1 MWAVAQAE
9 RLRWP
14 GGRIGGVFG
23 GGGSAE
29 VVDAGGVAR
38 TTAVE
43 AASSCSTSSSL
54 TSSSLISSGFTVGA
68 VYGSVL
74 TSSMRDGLRSQSGD
88 SRSMGSAESRVGE
101 RHRMKYNS
109 CG

>member
-1 MWAVAQAE
+1 MRVE
-9 RLRWP
+9 RLRWA
-14 GGRIGGVFG
+14 GGRIGDVFG
-23 GGGSAE
+23 GGGSVA

-38 TTAVE
+38 TTAVV

-54 TSSSLISSGFTVGA
+54 TSSSLISSCFAAGA

-101 RHRMKYNS
+101 NHRMK
-109 CG
+109 